1 MLGTKC
7 QIFFFLLAKVPKA
20 SIWHHSKGPGRHGSV
35 QAEQHSGPAIGQH
48 LCNAEQQLQH
58 SQHVLAWPD
67 LSKPGCVHFTA
78 SFPNPISVHIVPV
91 EVVETDLVVE
101 DIDDDWSDE
110 VAHEPTA
117 WDGLAELVA
126 QGRPLPPIE
135 EELQEEE
142 TR

>member
-20 SIWHHSKGPGRHGSV
+20 SIWHHSKGPVRHGSV
-35 QAEQHSGPAIGQH
+35 QAVQHLDPAIWQH
-48 LCNAEQQLQH
+48 PCNAEQQLQRG
-58 SQHVLAWPD
+58 QNVLAWPD
-67 LSKPGCVHFTA
+67 LSKTVCVHFTA

-91 EVVETDLVVE
+91 ELVETDLVVE
-101 DIDDDWSDE
+101 DINDDWSDE
-110 VAHEPTA
+110 VAQEPTA
-117 WDGLAELVA
+117 WVGMAELVA